1 MLFFSNISLF
11 VLTSTNSRVDSTKV
25 DYDVLIVIFVVNKS
39 NNTYK
44 INN

>member
-1 MLFFSNISLF
+1 MLL
-11 VLTSTNSRVDSTKV
+11 VLTSTNSTKV

>member
-1 MLFFSNISLF
+1 MLFFQDISLF

-25 DYDVLIVIFVVNKS
+25 DFHVLIVIFVVNKS